1 MSISDIR
8 EKLYTRKEIRDYFL
22 DKEYGKISGLK
33 FVYRKVRDSL
43 CSFSIEEV
51 KNSGLWVLCS
61 VILSGAMALA
71 ISSFESLSSLEY
83 GLSVGIIFFCATMFT
98 AFIDD
103 LGICSTDKMAEIFEK
118 YIIPLW
124 FSYLFGFYFINPS
137 LVMGGLISIYGILML
152 YPLTFG
158 LTKSVFS
165 LIKNSVGV
173 IFKPDL
179 KKDLWENL
187 KVEDHRF
194 LSQYITEDELV
205 IFLKE
210 IKSYNDLPITEMNKL
225 RIKNR
230 ETVENIRKDTL
241 QKELECKKEEKVKA
255 YASTFYNKLK

>member
-22 DKEYGKISGLK
+22 DKEYRKISGLK

-43 CSFSIEEV
+43 CYFSIEDV
-51 KNSGLWVLCS
+51 KSSGLWVLCS
-61 VILSGAMALA
+61 VILSGVMALA
-71 ISSFESLSSLEY
+71 ISSFESLSSFKY
-83 GLSVGIIFFCATMFT
+83 GLSVGFIFFCATMFT

-103 LGICSTDKMAEIFEK
+103 LGICSTDKMVEVFEK

-137 LVMGGLISIYGILML
+137 IVTGGLISIYGILML

-165 LIKNSVGV
+165 LIKNSVDV

-210 IKSYNDLPITEMNKL
+210 IKSYNDLPIKEMNKL

-255 YASTFYNKLK
+255 YASTFYDNFK